1 MFGRFDAAIFRTI
14 FRRCS
19 AVLLDAAPRVAVLVH
34 EDGTGL
40 RGDVHALPDEEDF
53 SLNGDVLVVTAA
65 TYYYLLVTYY

>member
-1 MFGRFDAAIFRTI
+1 MIA
-14 FRRCS
+14 S
-19 AVLLDAAPRVAVLVH
+19 AKHNISNSHGCCMAYVLVH

-65 TYYYLLVTYY
+65 TYY